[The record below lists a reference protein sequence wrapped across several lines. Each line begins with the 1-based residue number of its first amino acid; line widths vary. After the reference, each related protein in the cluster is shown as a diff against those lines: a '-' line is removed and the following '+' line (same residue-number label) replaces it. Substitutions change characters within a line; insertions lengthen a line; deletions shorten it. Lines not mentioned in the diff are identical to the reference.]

1 MDSRGAMLLSL
12 LLLTLSNLL
21 FIFAIYVAVIR
32 QYYTE
37 AMMYTFTMIFSTFY
51 HACDAPAQIAFCL
64 ARLRILQFGDFYCGI
79 MCFWVTLLAMCIIND
94 KFRSFLQLSGA
105 IVIAMLTTWNM
116 HSFVSFLTPC
126 AVAIS
131 ILLISWYYDYR
142 NTRKF
147 LYPRS
152 YYIIYV
158 PIGLGFAAIGLILFG
173 FFQTEQNYYIV
184 HSFWHMVIAVS
195 AAFLL
200 PDIKRNGM
208 YHAFAPSRDMCSL
221 RFCKRSRRSQP
232 PPDDDEP

>member
-1 MDSRGAMLLSL
+1 MLLSL

-21 FIFAIYVAVIR
+21 FIFAIYVAIIR
-32 QYYTE
+32 LYYTE

-51 HACDAPAQIAFCL
+51 HACDAPAQIAFCIM
-64 ARLRILQFGDFYCGI
+64 RLRILQFGDFYCGI
-79 MCFWVTLLAMCIIND
+79 MCFWVTLLAMCIIHD

-105 IVIAMLTTWNM
+105 IVVAMLTTWNM

-126 AVAIS
+126 AIGIL

-142 NTRKF
+142 KTRKF

-152 YYIIYV
+152 YYIIYI
-158 PIGLGFAAIGLILFG
+158 PIGLGFAAIGLISFG
-173 FFQTEQNYYIV
+173 FFQTEKNYHIV

-200 PDIKRNGM
+200 PDIRRNGL
-208 YHAFAPSRDMCSL
+208 YHAFAPTRNMCSL
-221 RFCKRSRRSQP
+221 RFCKLFRRSRP
-232 PPDDDEP
+232 PRIDEES